1 MFRFSSKAISEHAEV
16 PLADEGQLE
25 ELVQSW
31 AARQPMQVTSGDA
44 ASACYVV
51 SVGAERDALVRNA
64 QLSEITALVQSQGS
78 RVVGQEICYVSELN
92 PRTLLG
98 KGTALEL
105 ATRARAAGATML
117 VLDAELSPSQA
128 RNLEDTAGIAICD
141 REAVILNVFLR
152 HAKTRRAKIQVEIAQ
167 LQYLR
172 PRIRGVGLDMD
183 QQTGGMTKA
192 RGPGETASELLA
204 RQLDRRLA
212 ELQKALKKLQTSSQ
226 TQRQK
231 RADCQTLALIGY
243 TNAGKTSLMN
253 ALTAAELSA
262 RDLPFE
268 TLDTTSRCLTRHG
281 GEVLLSD
288 TVGFIRR
295 LPERLLASFESTLAE
310 IVEAS
315 LLVLVVDVS
324 DYERRPHLETTLD
337 VLTKL
342 NAEQLPRFYVFA
354 KADKV
359 EGAVA
364 QDELRRLSQG
374 HPWALVSSYDAR
386 AIAELKAALL
396 RAARRTEAGMTTFV
410 PYTASAAL
418 ALIYANCRVQRSVA
432 ADAGL
437 ILSFRGPPAVVSQIR
452 DALEQGNAP

>member
-25 ELVQSW
+25 ELVQAW
-31 AARQPMQVTSGDA
+31 AERRPTQVTDA
-44 ASACYVV
+44 DQNRACYVV
-51 SVGAERDALVRNA
+51 SVGAARDARVQSA
-64 QLSEITALVQSQGS
+64 QLSEIAALVQSQGS
-78 RVVGQEICYVSELN
+78 RVVGQESCYLSEPN

-98 KGTALEL
+98 KGLAQAL

-128 RNLEDTAGIAICD
+128 RNLEDAAGIAICD

-204 RQLDRRLA
+204 RKLDRRLL
-212 ELQKALKKLQTSSQ
+212 ELQKALRKLETSSR
-226 TQRQK
+226 TQRQQRTACK
-231 RADCQTLALIGY
+231 TLTLIGY

-262 RDLPFE
+262 RDMPFE
-268 TLDTTSRCLTRHG
+268 TLDTTSRCLARHG

-310 IVEAS
+310 IVDAS

-324 DYERRPHLETTLD
+324 DYERAAHLRTTLE
-337 VLTKL
+337 VLDRLKVATI
-342 NAEQLPRFYVFA
+342 PRFYVFT
-354 KADKV
+354 KADKLTSAPDQ
-359 EGAVA
+359 E
-364 QDELRRLSQG
+364 ELQRLSQG
-374 HPWALVSSYDAR
+374 YPWALVSAGDAP
-386 AIAELKAALL
+386 AVAELEVALL
-396 RAARRTEAGMTTFV
+396 RTARLAEAAVTTFV
-410 PYTASAAL
+410 PYTAAEAL
-418 ALIYANCRVQRSVA
+418 SLIYANCRVQSSVA
-432 ADAGL
+432 EDDGL
-437 ILSFRGPPAVVSQIR
+437 VLSFEGPPAVLARIR
-452 DALEQGNAP
+452 SALEGSAA